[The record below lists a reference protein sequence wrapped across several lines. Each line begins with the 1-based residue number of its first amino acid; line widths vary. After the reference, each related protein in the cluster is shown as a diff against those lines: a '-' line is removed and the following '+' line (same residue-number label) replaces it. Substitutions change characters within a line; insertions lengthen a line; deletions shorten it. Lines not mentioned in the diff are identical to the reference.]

1 LLKGFR
7 STLICKHYGN
17 LFSEKQHDSEHVA
30 NILHYYNTLSVT
42 VKKCVQNLHLNEEFP
57 MFTQNKPEMARLPW
71 MTAGVYNR
79 RG

>member
-1 LLKGFR
+1 
-7 STLICKHYGN
+7 
-17 LFSEKQHDSEHVA
+17 
-30 NILHYYNTLSVT
+30 
-42 VKKCVQNLHLNEEFP
+42 